1 MNAHTSVGPL
11 DRAARVYIAG
21 HRGLVGSALL
31 RTFAGAGFTNLLVRS
46 RAELDLTDRA
56 ATFDF
61 VLESRPQVVI
71 DAAAR
76 VGGILANDTYPADFL
91 SENLQIQ
98 VNLLDAAVA
107 ARVPRLLFLGSSC
120 IYPKL
125 APQPIPESALLTG
138 PLEPTNDAYAIAK
151 IAGILAVQAVR
162 RQHGLPWI
170 SAMPTNLYG
179 PGDNFSPSGSH
190 LLPAL
195 IRRYDE
201 AKASGAP
208 NVTNWGTGTPR
219 RELLHVDDLA
229 SACLY
234 LLEHFDGPTHVNV
247 GTGIDH
253 TIGEIAE
260 MVASAVGYSGETRWD
275 PSKPDGTPRKLL
287 DVSVLREAGWRPSIA
302 LRDGIRRRWRGI
314 ASTRER
320 FGNEAGPSRSEH
332 LASQRHRGV
341 ALLCR
346 TGLGT
351 QFLAPTAIASGQCR
365 ARCRGQFGA
374 VRQGSARRGLSR
386 AASSRSSRCPGPL
399 PSCSA
404 APPRTR
410 CGNAG
415 AVRWAMSM
423 EPSRST
429 SPATRAPA
437 VPSCR
442 C

>member
-1 MNAHTSVGPL
+1 MSFVIASPEALLAAATDLAAIRSTI
-11 DRAARVYIAG
+11 RAANAAAAVPTTGALAPAADEVSAGIAALFG
-21 HRGLVGSALL
+21 AQAQSYQAVSAQAAAFHDRFVQLLNAGGGSYAS
-31 RTFAGAGFTNLLVRS
+31 AEIANAQQNLLVRS

-302 LRDGIRRRWRGI
+302 LRDGIEATVAWY
-314 ASTRER
+314 REH
-320 FGNEAGPSRSEH
+320 AG
-332 LASQRHRGV
+332 
-341 ALLCR
+341 
-346 TGLGT
+346 T
-351 QFLAPTAIASGQCR
+351 
-365 ARCRGQFGA
+365 
-374 VRQGSARRGLSR
+374 VRQ
-386 AASSRSSRCPGPL
+386 
-399 PSCSA
+399 
-404 APPRTR
+404 
-410 CGNAG
+410 
-415 AVRWAMSM
+415 
-423 EPSRST
+423 
-429 SPATRAPA
+429 
-437 VPSCR
+437 
-442 C
+442 